1 MISGG
6 VSLFSLVVGLTYFCA
21 TEPKF
26 ADVVLFWTKSTL
38 TYHLSKTIVL
48 IVDMVKKDKYDAIN
62 EIINNNN

>member
-21 TEPKF
+21 AEPKF

-38 TYHLSKTIVL
+38 TYHLSKISVL
-48 IVDMVKKDKYDAIN
+48 IVDMVKKDKYVAVN